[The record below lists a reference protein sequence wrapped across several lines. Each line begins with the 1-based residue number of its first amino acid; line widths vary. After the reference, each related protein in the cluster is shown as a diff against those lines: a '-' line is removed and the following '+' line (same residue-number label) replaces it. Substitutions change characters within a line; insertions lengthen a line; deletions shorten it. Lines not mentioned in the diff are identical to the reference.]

1 MIGAPYE
8 VTADGNN
15 PLDMVEELVEARGW
29 SFERTDE
36 EFIIV
41 DLPGLKTKYEVCM
54 EWQEEFSSLLFACS
68 LPVEIGTA
76 NYEMA
81 VKTMEQINQNLWLGH
96 FDLSNKGKFPTFRHT
111 FLFRMIPTG
120 LAVDIINDVFELAIA
135 ECNRFFT
142 TFQMIQAGDVGL
154 QDNLH
159 AAVFETVGEA

>member
-8 VTADGNN
+8 LMAESNN
-15 PLDMVEELVEARGW
+15 PLDLVEELVEARGW
-29 SFERTDE
+29 TFERTDD
-36 EFIIV
+36 EFIMI
-41 DLPGLKTKYEVCM
+41 DLPGLKAKYEVCM

-68 LPVEIGTA
+68 LPIEIQPA
-76 NYEMA
+76 QYEMA
-81 VKTMEQINQNLWLGH
+81 VKTIEQINQNLWLGH
-96 FDLSNKGKFPTFRHT
+96 FDLSNKGKFPTMRHT

-120 LAVDIINDVFELAIA
+120 LAVDIVNDVLELAIA
-135 ECNRFFT
+135 ECNRFYT